1 MTVTGAA
8 KLAAVIG
15 HPVRHSL
22 SPRLHNYWLSRYAL
36 DGIYLPLDI
45 APDDLASCLSFMQK
59 AGFRGANLTVPHKE
73 AVLAHCAVVDET
85 VIACGAANTI
95 WLESGQWHATNTD
108 VYGYRTHLCQT
119 LGVDSLTGK
128 RAVVLG
134 AGGAARAVILALQ
147 QLGVGGITLINR
159 DLARAETLQRHFPA
173 ISGVCEWQDAAK
185 ALEGADLLINTT
197 VLGMKGKEPL
207 TLDLAP
213 LAAQAVVSDIV
224 YAPLETPLLQRAHA
238 RGLRTVDGLGML
250 LHQAVDGFAR
260 WFGVRP
266 EVDDATRHT
275 VLEGLA

>member
-15 HPVRHSL
+15 YPVRHSL
-22 SPRLHNYWLSRYAL
+22 SPRLHNYWLDCYGL
-36 DGIYLPLDI
+36 DGLYLPLEI
-45 APDDLASCLSFMQK
+45 APADLADCLSFMQK

-73 AVLAHCAVVDET
+73 AVLAHCAVVDEAVT
-85 VIACGAANTI
+85 ACGAANTI
-95 WLESGQWHATNTD
+95 WLENGQWHATNTD

-119 LGVDSLTGK
+119 LGMELLKGK
-128 RAVVLG
+128 QAVVLG
-134 AGGAARAVILALQ
+134 AGGAARAVVLALQ
-147 QLGVGGITLINR
+147 QLQADRVTIVNR
-159 DLARAETLQRHFPA
+159 DLTRAQGLQALFPV
-173 ISGVCEWQDAAK
+173 ITDVTGWEDTAK

-213 LAAQAVVSDIV
+213 LTPQAVVSDIV
-224 YAPLETPLLQRAHA
+224 YTPLETPLLHQARV

-266 EVDDATRHT
+266 EVDDATRRT
-275 VLEGLA
+275 LREGLL